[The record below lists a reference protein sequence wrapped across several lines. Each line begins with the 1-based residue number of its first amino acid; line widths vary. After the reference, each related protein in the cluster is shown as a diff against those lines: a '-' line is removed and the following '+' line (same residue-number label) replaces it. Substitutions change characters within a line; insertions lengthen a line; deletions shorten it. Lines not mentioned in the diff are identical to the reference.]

1 MNPSTPTKLTLL
13 AALSVAVS
21 SCCVRPPPPQTITP
35 RFTYVLVEFS
45 ATAQRGA
52 TTPSEVRET
61 PTYRQAQSTIRS
73 VAIRLPEHCATIT
86 AAVATGAAGTS
97 DRSSGAPTDQILTTA
112 CGLWLS
118 ELERGLSR
126 HYRVISWDALRRLET
141 STQTSTYQAA
151 QRLGADV
158 VFVINS
164 LEANPSTLGAS
175 GSQSLSYFSSDEFGN
190 RRGALA
196 LNSAT
201 RTFFRNHVMM
211 RAPTVSP
218 DSVVA
223 LSATLDTTAI
233 ITTSGESAWF
243 FRRAVVQPVA
253 RRELGMQFLFMGSG
267 RLWRPVL
274 PQTTGGE
281 AVTANTQE
289 ETLSATDTVTTVQ
302 AGQTGN
308 QYAAE
313 RLALI
318 RSVVEELVVRFRGQ
332 AG

>member
-1 MNPSTPTKLTLL
+1 MKSTTPINNALL
-13 AALSVAVS
+13 AALGASLA
-21 SCCVRPPPPQTITP
+21 SCCVRPPPPQTINP
-35 RFTYVLVEFS
+35 RFNYVLVEFS

-52 TTPSEVRET
+52 PTPAEVRET
-61 PTYRQAQSTIRS
+61 PSYRQAQSSIRS

-86 AAVATGAAGTS
+86 AAVATGAAGG
-97 DRSSGAPTDQILTTA
+97 DRSNGRSTDEILTTA

-118 ELERGLSR
+118 ELERGFSR

-190 RRGALA
+190 RRGALPLTA
-196 LNSAT
+196 ST
-201 RTFFRNHVMM
+201 RAFFRGQVMQ

-223 LSATLDTTAI
+223 LTATLDTTAI

-243 FRRAVVQPVA
+243 FRRAVVEPVA
-253 RRELGMQFLFMGSG
+253 RRELGMQFLFKGSG
-267 RLWRPVL
+267 QLWRPVL
-274 PQTTGGE
+274 PQSAGGE
-281 AVTANTQE
+281 AITAATEQ

-318 RSVVEELVVRFRGQ
+318 RSVVEELVVRFRGER
-332 AG
+332 G